1 MSPPFNFIVAKSH
14 CSLYNREKTKGE
26 IIMEE
31 TTKAI
36 RENLITALD
45 AYIERAVEE
54 RLFQI
59 EQQETERRTEQ
70 LAIMKRNFNLK
81 YGINE

>member
-1 MSPPFNFIVAKSH
+1 
-14 CSLYNREKTKGE
+14 
-26 IIMEE
+26 MEE

-36 RENLITALD
+36 RENLISALD
-45 AYIERAVEE
+45 AYIERTVED

-70 LAIMKRNFNLK
+70 LAIMKKNFNLK